1 MDPWKLMLL
10 FGGILNIFG
19 GFISLMWP
27 KVFKCFDED
36 FDPLSNPMIGLFSA
50 GVAMA
55 FGGGYI
61 YTYFWEP
68 HNLSLLMLG
77 VSVRCWAFISSF
89 YCFRTGKIS
98 RKLFL
103 LVGLEAI
110 LFAVAFVIYAY
121 QRRDI
126 LTWS

>member
-1 MDPWKLMLL
+1 
-10 FGGILNIFG
+10 
-19 GFISLMWP
+19 
-27 KVFKCFDED
+27 
-36 FDPLSNPMIGLFSA
+36 
-50 GVAMA
+50 MA